1 MRHFVISRRAREPE
15 THLLGGVAH
24 GRGGGGGRLDPARV
38 LGRDPGRGRRVHVVA
53 GPEAAAAAL
62 GSPGKRRR
70 REDPVEAAAND
81 SGGAAASVEEVANAA
96 GAGDDDASARETA
109 ASMTV
114 AQLKHELQV
123 MGLAHLYVGKRGV
136 KKADL
141 VDMFVNRG
149 ES

>member
-1 MRHFVISRRAREPE
+1 M
-15 THLLGGVAH
+15 
-24 GRGGGGGRLDPARV
+24 
-38 LGRDPGRGRRVHVVA
+38 RGRRYVGA
-53 GPEAAAAAL
+53 T
-62 GSPGKRRR
+62 
-70 REDPVEAAAND
+70 AAAND

-96 GAGDDDASARETA
+96 GAGDDDASALETA

-123 MGLAHLYVGKRGV
+123 LGLAHLYVGKRGV

-141 VDMFVNRG
+141 VEMFVNRG